1 MRAAYNIA
9 LCCEMKDNLQ
19 EAKEWLDKAAEI
31 AEKKVTKN
39 EKGEVETSTG
49 DYKLIAYYL
58 ADLTTRLSNIQKL
71 KLQMMRFSGDF

>member
-9 LCCEMKDNLQ
+9 LCCEMKDKLQ